1 MKKILLFV
9 GVGLAVGGALAVAAV
24 LGVLPVPFG
33 PLAEARAAAERA
45 KPPVTVMYPTKERV
59 VNLMDK
65 QTSHYLKVQLTLEFI
80 DTKVK
85 EPPKGDAVKAQQDEF
100 AKDMQGYSA
109 VIEDA
114 LTTTL
119 SSKTS
124 SGLLCASE
132 SSTRS
137 GFARRPRA
145 ALESVRVA
153 VRGRR
158 ISPDQAVPSA
168 DMVRAR

>member
-24 LGVLPVPFG
+24 LGVVPVPFG

-80 DTKVK
+80 DTKLK

-109 VIEDA
+109 VIDDA

-119 SSKTS
+119 SSHTS
-124 SGLLCASE
+124 SDLLKPDGKDSLKQE
-132 SSTRS
+132 LLQNVNH
-137 GFARRPRA
+137 
-145 ALESVRVA
+145 ALHDDEKAVSVYFTSF
-153 VRGRR
+153 
-158 ISPDQAVPSA
+158 IIQ
-168 DMVRAR
+168 

>member
-9 GVGLAVGGALAVAAV
+9 GIGLAVGGGLAISAV
-24 LGVLPVPFG
+24 LGVMPVPFG

-45 KPPVTVMYPTKERV
+45 RPPVTVMYPTKERV

-80 DTKVK
+80 DTKLK
-85 EPPKGDAVKAQQDEF
+85 EPPKGDAVKAQQDDF

-119 SSKTS
+119 SSKSSSDLLKPDGKDNLKQELLQNVNKALHDDEKAVNVYFTS
-124 SGLLCASE
+124 
-132 SSTRS
+132 
-137 GFARRPRA
+137 F
-145 ALESVRVA
+145 
-153 VRGRR
+153 
-158 ISPDQAVPSA
+158 IIQ
-168 DMVRAR
+168 

>member
-9 GVGLAVGGALAVAAV
+9 GVGLAVGGALAVAVV
-24 LGVLPVPFG
+24 LGMVPVPFG

-119 SSKTS
+119 SSH
-124 SGLLCASE
+124 
-132 SSTRS
+132 SSTDLLKPD
-137 GFARRPRA
+137 GKDNLKQELLQNVNK
-145 ALESVRVA
+145 ALHEDEKA
-153 VRGRR
+153 VNVYFTSF
-158 ISPDQAVPSA
+158 IIQ
-168 DMVRAR
+168 